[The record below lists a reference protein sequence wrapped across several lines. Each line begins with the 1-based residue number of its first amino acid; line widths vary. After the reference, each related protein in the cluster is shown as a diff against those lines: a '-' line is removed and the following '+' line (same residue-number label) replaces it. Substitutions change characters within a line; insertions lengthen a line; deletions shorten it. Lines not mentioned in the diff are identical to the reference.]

1 MTKNEKSIELALTAA
16 SKAIGGMSVKLVSP
30 GMAGMPDRLVLL
42 PHGRTGFVEVKAP
55 GQKPR
60 PLQLRRHEQLRALG
74 FQVYVLDS
82 MEKVE
87 DILKAIGGKEA

>member
-16 SKAIGGMSVKLVSP
+16 AKAIGGMSVKLVSP

-55 GQKPR
+55 GQKLR

-74 FQVYVLDS
+74 FQVHVLDS
-82 MEKVE
+82 MEKVG